1 MQLFTTGITSFTPPP
16 LSPPPPPSHAIPAK
30 RGSFCT
36 STRSKESTRARK
48 DTGSK
53 GPENT
58 ASPPPFIAHWDWQR
72 SSNGEP
78 HNNDNRQTVR

>member
-58 ASPPPFIAHWDWQR
+58 ASPPPLHRPLGLAKEQQWR
-72 SSNGEP
+72 AA
-78 HNNDNRQTVR
+78 